1 VLFLLEARKILSRWY
16 LAVPLCVLMFLL
28 VIAGIFIYFSGK
40 TFLVDPINTAETLW
54 IVVMALLSPC
64 SVLLFLSS
72 YGHDSLTKV
81 YLVVSSAASIFS
93 ILFLILALI
102 EIARWS
108 SIEDLLLPL
117 VFYLV
122 ILMPAMGVCFLSKAT
137 MYRRNDDA
145 EKEL

>member
-1 VLFLLEARKILSRWY
+1 
-16 LAVPLCVLMFLL
+16 
-28 VIAGIFIYFSGK
+28 
-40 TFLVDPINTAETLW
+40 
-54 IVVMALLSPC
+54 
-64 SVLLFLSS
+64 
-72 YGHDSLTKV
+72 
-81 YLVVSSAASIFS
+81 VVSSAASIFS

-145 EKEL
+145 EKEF